1 MPKIEIDYSNTIF
14 YKIYCKNESIN
25 DLYVGHTTNFVQ
37 RKCQHKQGTY
47 DIHNKCR
54 LYETIRNN
62 GGWDNWNME
71 IIDFKNCENSYEAR
85 KIEQSYFKSLNATL
99 NSVNPLLNVKILKN
113 KEKKEKNDN
122 VLKENTSISKN
133 PQNIAYDNCD
143 KLTCKICDIE
153 FTRKYNFDRHIITSK
168 HQKTQLVNVEEINFG
183 VLEQKEQPKFS
194 CICKKSYSTHS
205 GLWKHKQKCKAVNEP
220 SSNTVPSGSLVPENL
235 MNVNVIYELIK
246 QNNEFKTLLV
256 EQNNKIMELAKEK
269 SMTVNNNNNT
279 INNNNQKFNMNFFLN
294 EQCKDALDIMD
305 FVNSLQLNLADLE
318 HTGNVGYVK
327 GVSDIFLRGLRELD
341 VYKRPIHCSDLK
353 REVMYVKD
361 NNVWEKDEDKKKMK
375 KAVHYIAGR
384 NFKQIH
390 EWMDQNPDSRDIKTK
405 KHNQYMTIVNK
416 CTGGFDAEEDD
427 VLFNKVIANVAKE
440 VVIEK

>member
-1 MPKIEIDYSNTIF
+1 MRTPLQNLQNLEVSSEKIKYTCNLCDY
-14 YKIYCKNESIN
+14 
-25 DLYVGHTTNFVQ
+25 TTS
-37 RKCQHKQGTY
+37 RKSSMAS
-47 DIHNKCR
+47 HN
-54 LYETIRNN
+54 
-62 GGWDNWNME
+62 
-71 IIDFKNCENSYEAR
+71 
-85 KIEQSYFKSLNATL
+85 QSKRHNLNAL
-99 NSVNPLLNVKILKN
+99 NDVHIIVN
-113 KEKKEKNDN
+113 
-122 VLKENTSISKN
+122 ENYAKY
-133 PQNIAYDNCD
+133 QCKNCD
-143 KLTCKICDIE
+143 KIYKN
-153 FTRKYNFDRHIITSK
+153 RN
-168 HQKTQLVNVEEINFG
+168 
-183 VLEQKEQPKFS
+183 
-194 CICKKSYSTHS
+194 
-205 GLWKHKQKCKAVNEP
+205 GLWYHNKSCLPPKETDLSDPPPA
-220 SSNTVPSGSLVPENL
+220 TDALLAPENL
-235 MNVNVIYELIK
+235 MNINVIYELIK

-256 EQNNKIMELAKEK
+256 EQNSKIMELAKEK
-269 SMTVNNNNNT
+269 SMTVNNNNT
-279 INNNNQKFNMNFFLN
+279 INNNQKFNMNFFLN

-405 KHNQYMTIVNK
+405 KHNQYMTIVRK

>member
-1 MPKIEIDYSNTIF
+1 MLTHNQSKRHILNAL
-14 YKIYCKNESIN
+14 N
-25 DLYVGHTTNFVQ
+25 DVH
-37 RKCQHKQGTY
+37 
-47 DIHNKCR
+47 
-54 LYETIRNN
+54 
-62 GGWDNWNME
+62 
-71 IIDFKNCENSYEAR
+71 IIVNENSAKYQC
-85 KIEQSYFKSLNATL
+85 K
-99 NSVNPLLNVKILKN
+99 
-113 KEKKEKNDN
+113 
-122 VLKENTSISKN
+122 
-133 PQNIAYDNCD
+133 NCD
-143 KLTCKICDIE
+143 KT
-153 FTRKYNFDRHIITSK
+153 Y
-168 HQKTQLVNVEEINFG
+168 
-183 VLEQKEQPKFS
+183 
-194 CICKKSYSTHS
+194 KSRN
-205 GLWKHKQKCKAVNEP
+205 GLWYHNKSCLPIKESDQAYP
-220 SSNTVPSGSLVPENL
+220 LPATDALLAPENL

-279 INNNNQKFNMNFFLN
+279 INNNQKFNMNFFLN

-318 HTGNVGYVK
+318 NTGNVGYVK

-390 EWMDQNPDSRDIKTK
+390 EWMDQNPDARDIKTK

-416 CTGGFDAEEDD
+416 CTGGIDAEGDD
-427 VLFNKVIANVAKE
+427 VLFNKVITNVAKE

>member
-1 MPKIEIDYSNTIF
+1 MRTPLQNLHNLESSSQKIKYTCTTCDY
-14 YKIYCKNESIN
+14 
-25 DLYVGHTTNFVQ
+25 TTS
-37 RKCQHKQGTY
+37 RKSSM
-47 DIHNKCR
+47 DAHNHSKR
-54 LYETIRNN
+54 H
-62 GGWDNWNME
+62 
-71 IIDFKNCENSYEAR
+71 
-85 KIEQSYFKSLNATL
+85 TL
-99 NSVNPLLNVKILKN
+99 NTLN
-113 KEKKEKNDN
+113 N
-122 VLKENTSISKN
+122 VHINVIGNSAKYQCK
-133 PQNIAYDNCD
+133 NCD
-143 KLTCKICDIE
+143 KIYKN
-153 FTRKYNFDRHIITSK
+153 RN
-168 HQKTQLVNVEEINFG
+168 
-183 VLEQKEQPKFS
+183 
-194 CICKKSYSTHS
+194 
-205 GLWKHKQKCKAVNEP
+205 GLWYHNKSCLPPKETDLTDPPPA
-220 SSNTVPSGSLVPENL
+220 TDALLAPENL
-235 MNVNVIYELIK
+235 MNINVIYELIK

-256 EQNNKIMELAKEK
+256 EQNSKIMELAKEK
-269 SMTVNNNNNT
+269 SMTVNNNNT
-279 INNNNQKFNMNFFLN
+279 INNNQKFNMNFFLN

-405 KHNQYMTIVNK
+405 KHNQYMTIVRK

>member
-1 MPKIEIDYSNTIF
+1 
-14 YKIYCKNESIN
+14 
-25 DLYVGHTTNFVQ
+25 
-37 RKCQHKQGTY
+37 
-47 DIHNKCR
+47 
-54 LYETIRNN
+54 
-62 GGWDNWNME
+62 
-71 IIDFKNCENSYEAR
+71 
-85 KIEQSYFKSLNATL
+85 
-99 NSVNPLLNVKILKN
+99 
-113 KEKKEKNDN
+113 
-122 VLKENTSISKN
+122 
-133 PQNIAYDNCD
+133 
-143 KLTCKICDIE
+143 
-153 FTRKYNFDRHIITSK
+153 
-168 HQKTQLVNVEEINFG
+168 
-183 VLEQKEQPKFS
+183 
-194 CICKKSYSTHS
+194 
-205 GLWKHKQKCKAVNEP
+205 
-220 SSNTVPSGSLVPENL
+220 

-279 INNNNQKFNMNFFLN
+279 INNNQKFNMNFFLN

-318 HTGNVGYVK
+318 NTGNVGYVK

-390 EWMDQNPDSRDIKTK
+390 EWMDQNPDARDIKTK

-427 VLFNKVIANVAKE
+427 VLFNKVITNVAKE

>member
-1 MPKIEIDYSNTIF
+1 MRTPLQNLQNLEVSSEKIKYICTNCDY
-14 YKIYCKNESIN
+14 
-25 DLYVGHTTNFVQ
+25 TTS
-37 RKCQHKQGTY
+37 RKSSM
-47 DIHNKCR
+47 DSHNKSKR
-54 LYETIRNN
+54 HI
-62 GGWDNWNME
+62 
-71 IIDFKNCENSYEAR
+71 
-85 KIEQSYFKSLNATL
+85 LNAL
-99 NSVNPLLNVKILKN
+99 NDVHI
-113 KEKKEKNDN
+113 
-122 VLKENTSISKN
+122 
-133 PQNIAYDNCD
+133 IANGNSAKYQCKNCD
-143 KLTCKICDIE
+143 KLYKN
-153 FTRKYNFDRHIITSK
+153 RN
-168 HQKTQLVNVEEINFG
+168 
-183 VLEQKEQPKFS
+183 
-194 CICKKSYSTHS
+194 
-205 GLWKHKQKCKAVNEP
+205 GLWYHNKSCQPTKESESAEP
-220 SSNTVPSGSLVPENL
+220 PVTEASLVPENL
-235 MNVNVIYELIK
+235 MNISVIYELIK

-294 EQCKDALDIMD
+294 EQCKDALDIME
-305 FVNSLQLNLADLE
+305 FVNSLHLNLEDLE
-318 HTGNVGYVK
+318 NTGNVGYVK

-390 EWMDQNPDSRDIKTK
+390 EWMDQNPDARDIKTK
-405 KHNQYMTIVNK
+405 KHDQYMKILNK
-416 CTGGFDAEEDD
+416 CSGGFDAEEDD

>member
-1 MPKIEIDYSNTIF
+1 VIGNSAKYQ
-14 YKIYCKNESIN
+14 CK
-25 DLYVGHTTNFVQ
+25 
-37 RKCQHKQGTY
+37 
-47 DIHNKCR
+47 
-54 LYETIRNN
+54 
-62 GGWDNWNME
+62 
-71 IIDFKNCENSYEAR
+71 
-85 KIEQSYFKSLNATL
+85 
-99 NSVNPLLNVKILKN
+99 
-113 KEKKEKNDN
+113 
-122 VLKENTSISKN
+122 
-133 PQNIAYDNCD
+133 NCD
-143 KLTCKICDIE
+143 KIYKN
-153 FTRKYNFDRHIITSK
+153 RN
-168 HQKTQLVNVEEINFG
+168 
-183 VLEQKEQPKFS
+183 
-194 CICKKSYSTHS
+194 
-205 GLWKHKQKCKAVNEP
+205 GLWYHNKSCLPPKETDLTDPPPA
-220 SSNTVPSGSLVPENL
+220 TDALLAPENL
-235 MNVNVIYELIK
+235 MNINVIYELIK

-256 EQNNKIMELAKEK
+256 EQNSKIMELAKEK
-269 SMTVNNNNNT
+269 SMTVNNNNT
-279 INNNNQKFNMNFFLN
+279 INNNQKFNMNFFLN

-405 KHNQYMTIVNK
+405 KHNQYMTIVRK